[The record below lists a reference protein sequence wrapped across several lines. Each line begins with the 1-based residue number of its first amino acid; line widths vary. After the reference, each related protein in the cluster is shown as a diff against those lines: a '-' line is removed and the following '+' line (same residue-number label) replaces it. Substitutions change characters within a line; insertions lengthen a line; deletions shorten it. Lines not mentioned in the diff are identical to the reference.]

1 MPIFVAQM
9 SMSLLIKP
17 IMAED
22 ALFAFI
28 EGLPR
33 ALAASRAGAVGVRQH
48 PTHRY
53 VVKNIPMEMVV
64 AGSDSASIS
73 LHFSAVHPPL
83 PMRGPRAR
91 TTQASSTTSSARS
104 LIGLYIMQTDANN
117 AVMGLQPVEVA
128 GPSQ

>member
-28 EGLPR
+28 PGYPVR
-33 ALAASRAGAVGVRQH
+33 SRRPLTPSTRH
-48 PTHRY
+48 RNTPTQVRY

-64 AGSDSASIS
+64 AGATSA
-73 LHFSAVHPPL
+73 F
-83 PMRGPRAR
+83 
-91 TTQASSTTSSARS
+91 
-104 LIGLYIMQTDANN
+104 
-117 AVMGLQPVEVA
+117 
-128 GPSQ
+128 